1 MTIESTPNKALSTDE
16 LRNKLNLE
24 TGEIDWPELQRHFA
38 RGVVIA
44 VASEH
49 DLLEVAIKF
58 TLDDKSQI
66 ESWINTDTLKR
77 ADDNNALHWEQTKA
91 VFWAVVVAP
100 WILVQ
105 EQHNPA
111 PTGHTKT

>member
-1 MTIESTPNKALSTDE
+1 MTIESSQNKALSTDE

-24 TGEIDWPELQRHFA
+24 SGHIDWQELQRHFA

-44 VASEH
+44 VEAEL

-66 ESWINTDTLKR
+66 ESWINTGTLKR
-77 ADDNNALHWEQTKA
+77 ADDSNALHWEQTKTI
-91 VFWAVVVAP
+91 FWAIVVAP

-105 EQHNPA
+105 DKPTSTEQ
-111 PTGHTKT
+111 TER